1 MSDKE
6 LELASDQLLIVKT
19 DANGKFTYCNQSFI
33 QVMGYPEQQILGR
46 HFESIKHQDMPKGIY
61 QLLWNTVKQK
71 REFNG
76 YLKICTQ
83 SGDNYWTFANINP
96 FYDSIGAISGFTCA
110 MRQPNLGAVTMFA
123 MYYEQ
128 MREEE
133 QNSNDANAALNQLI
147 ELLSAMGDDYEASVF
162 KLQFS

>member
-33 QVMGYPEQQILGR
+33 QIFGYQEQQILGQ

-61 QLLWNTVKQK
+61 HLLWDTVKQK

-76 YLKICTQ
+76 YLKICTNN
-83 SGDNYWTFANINP
+83 GNHYWTFANITP
-96 FYDSIGAISGFTCA
+96 FYDSIGSIAGYTCA
-110 MRQPNLGAVTMFA
+110 LRHPNLGAVTMFA

-133 QNSNDANAALNQLI
+133 QITNDAKASLNQLI